1 MKKSWLASFSLWFL
15 MVLFLSNLLLVTLE
29 PRGAAAAGEK
39 GDWKAKWE
47 KTLKAAKKEGKIAVY
62 GPSNRDEQRAL
73 LDGFQKAY
81 PEIRLT
87 YISGRMSQLAN
98 RIMAERRA
106 GKRMVDILLGSTTT
120 LNRTLKPAGVIVPIR
135 SALLLPE
142 VRDPSVWFRKK
153 LWFGD
158 NEEKYLFLWR
168 GGSSGSFVINTNLA
182 KREEFNTYFDLLNP
196 KWKGKIVAQDPRR
209 PGRGYSANVFFY
221 NAKEYG
227 PKFIKRL
234 FGETDIVLS
243 RDSRQM
249 VDWLGHGKFAIGLFV
264 GSAGEVDRSIRQG
277 LPLAKVAPTKGSI
290 SMGTPRAVNLAE
302 GAPHPNAARVY
313 VNWLMSREGQ
323 IAYQKATRNNSL
335 RTDIPKDTVEPSEIL
350 KDNREYI
357 PQNLEKYEAPA
368 RLPLKRIFDEVIR

>member
-1 MKKSWLASFSLWFL
+1 MKSSCNWRL
-15 MVLFLSNLLLVTLE
+15 MSLFLLGAIYVNFN
-29 PRGAAAAGEK
+29 GDIAFAAAAGDK
-39 GDWKAKWE
+39 ADWKAKWE
-47 KTLKAAKKEGKIAVY
+47 RTLKAAKQEGKIVVY

-73 LDGFQKAY
+73 LDGFQKAH
-81 PEIRLT
+81 PEIRLL

-98 RIMAERRA
+98 RVMAERRA

-120 LNRTLKPAGVIVPIR
+120 LNRTLKPAGVVVPIR

-158 NEEKYLFLWR
+158 NEDKYLFLWR
-168 GGSSGSFVINTNLA
+168 GASSGSFVINTNLA
-182 KREEFNTYFDLLNP
+182 KKEEFTTYFDLLNP
-196 KWKGKIVAQDPRR
+196 KWKGKIVAQDPRGA
-209 PGRGYSANVFFY
+209 GRGHSANVFFY
-221 NAKEYG
+221 HAKEYG
-227 PKFIKRL
+227 PKFIRRL

-264 GSAGEVDRSIRQG
+264 GSAGEVERSIRQG
-277 LPLAKVAPTKGSI
+277 LPLAEVAPTTGSV
-290 SMGTPRAVNLAE
+290 SMGTPRAVNLVQ

-313 VNWLMSREGQ
+313 INWLMSREGQ
-323 IAYQKATRNNSL
+323 IAYQKATGNNSL
-335 RTDIPKDTVEPSEIL
+335 RTDIPKDTVVPSEIL
-350 KDNREYI
+350 KEDREYI

>member
-1 MKKSWLASFSLWFL
+1 MTRC
-15 MVLFLSNLLLVTLE
+15 LL
-29 PRGAAAAGEK
+29 AAATKSVLIAVFFSISVGVMFDLRVAAEADDK
-39 GDWKAKWE
+39 SDWKTNWE
-47 KTLKAAKKEGKIAVY
+47 RTLKAAKKEGKIAVY

-73 LDGFQKAY
+73 LTGFQKAY

-106 GKRMVDILLGSTTT
+106 GKRMADILLGSTTT
-120 LNRTLKPAGVIVPIR
+120 LNRTLKPAGVLVPIR
-135 SALLLPE
+135 RALLLPE

-158 NEEKYLFLWR
+158 NEEKYMLLWR

-182 KREEFNTYFDLLNP
+182 KREEFKTYFDLLNP

-227 PKFIKRL
+227 PNFLKRL
-234 FGETDIVLS
+234 YGETGIVLS

-264 GSAGEVDRSIRQG
+264 GSAGEVERSIRQG
-277 LPLAKVAPTKGSI
+277 LPLAEVAPTTGSV
-290 SMGTPRAVNLAE
+290 SMGTPRAVNLAD

-313 VNWLMSREGQ
+313 INWLLSREGQ
-323 IAYQKATRNNSL
+323 IAYQKATGNNSL
-335 RTDIPKDTVEPSEIL
+335 RTDIPKDAVEPSEIL
-350 KDNREYI
+350 REDREYI
-357 PQNLEKYEAPA
+357 PQNLEKYEEPA
-368 RLPLKRIFDEVIR
+368 RAPLKRIFDEVIR

>member
-1 MKKSWLASFSLWFL
+1 MKRFR
-15 MVLFLSNLLLVTLE
+15 LVTLTIWILIILFVSNS
-29 PRGAAAAGEK
+29 PWVALGPQVAVAAGEK
-39 GDWKAKWE
+39 ADWKAKWE

-73 LDGFQKAY
+73 LDGFQKAH
-81 PEIRLT
+81 PEIRLL

-98 RIMAERRA
+98 RVMAERRA

-120 LNRTLKPAGVIVPIR
+120 LNRTLKPAGVVVPIR

-142 VRDPSVWFRKK
+142 VWDPSVWFRKK

-158 NEEKYLFLWR
+158 NEDKYLFLWR

-182 KREEFNTYFDLLNP
+182 KKEEFTTYFDLLNP
-196 KWKGKIVAQDPRR
+196 KWKGKIVAQDPRGS
-209 PGRGYSANVFFY
+209 GRGYSANVFFY

-234 FGETDIVLS
+234 FGETGIVLS

-264 GSAGEVDRSIRQG
+264 GSAGEVERSIRQG
-277 LPLAKVAPTKGSI
+277 LPLAEVAPTKGSV
-290 SMGTPRAVNLAE
+290 SMGTPRAVNLVQ

-313 VNWLMSREGQ
+313 INWLMSREGQ
-323 IAYQKATRNNSL
+323 IAYQKATGNNSL
-335 RTDIPKDTVEPSEIL
+335 RTDIPKDTVAPSEIL
-350 KDNREYI
+350 KEDREYI